1 MNEDET
7 PPLLSEPYVLP
18 EGLENGGELLL
29 DKVPFD
35 TPSEGYVIP
44 RGTKITKRFDR
55 LIIRAEFKFYNDQSQ
70 YANPT
75 HIINNSVMS
84 ISMPSNTPRGRNA
97 AQWRYTPNGAGQTS
111 WFNSG
116 YYHVADTAQMTY
128 PVGNNPVIGV
138 NKGFSGTGDY
148 EYRAAV
154 QLRRVSDNA
163 NLSDWITVQSNGT
176 WTMPMSFP
184 LGVYDVYLAGFGQYW
199 QIESRSA
206 NINLTVNWTPTVTAP
221 ANNTAVQSSSGF
233 TITGKASPN
242 AKVNLHITEHNV
254 VALGIDVNSNGDW
267 STFVNNRTNMKLQ
280 FVTQQY
286 SGTYYTPHSAVHTV
300 YLVGKPIITRPQDGI
315 VLTPKPT
322 ITGTG
327 CPGAK
332 IQIVE
337 AGVGSTVYGEGE
349 VAANGDW
356 SVTITTALPERPIN
370 LTCKQTLQNVVSG
383 WADSHQFSILSA
395 PVVANPGLVDVLP
408 TLTGTHSTGVPG
420 IQIDI
425 YRDLDDDKIGQ
436 GVTGA
441 NGVWSATIT
450 TALVPGVV
458 RVTALLRFYSN
469 TSIRSAPVALTVRPA
484 PPVVTEVYYP
494 GTTTVFKGSC
504 FANATVDIHPNMVD
518 GPNATAL
525 GNAAGYFETT
535 PITLPPGSTG
545 DTHNGWGTIQ
555 KISDGIGGWISSAYH
570 PERPKFNVPT
580 PVPTVNTPTLTGQI
594 PTVTGLGGVWQG
606 LAAATVVVE
615 LIGTTTITLSPAT
628 VTATGDWTAT
638 TATAVAPGIYSVSVR
653 QLMNGVDSLP
663 VTAPEPLIIK
673 PLAPTIS
680 SVVLEDFSPRIK
692 GTCWPGASLS
702 LTYTGETT
710 HSVSSADGNWEF
722 RRDIKFK
729 PGKHSFSVIQTFD
742 GQDSVAAGPETF
754 TVETPKPVI
763 TFPGNQQETGLRPEI
778 EGTNGYDGATV
789 AVFDNKVGGPALG
802 QTTVPPS
809 GVWTVNLSKDLTL
822 GEHDIYAL
830 QTFETQASERSVAVP
845 FYAMVPVPS
854 ISVPADNGDYGR
866 HSEFSGTALP
876 GAKVTLYLVENPGL
890 PNETEIEYLPP
901 GGVVVDVNGNWKAK
915 VFFEQI
921 AWRHLRIKQAYA
933 GGTRASVTRKFRT
946 VTNAPLIESP
956 SAGESVNPAA
966 VVISGHSF
974 PGDMVK
980 VRRKGYTEVIGDFLV
995 DADGRW
1001 SGMLTRTLV
1010 GDSPYNL
1017 EAWSTRDNHGGEIS
1031 EAATIILQDLA
1042 NPLIVHPA
1050 GGDVLVSRVVFGG
1063 RGLPGAQI
1071 QVADLFNPEIKHAPL
1086 VTVDQSGRWSVE
1098 GNTDLAPGPNWVVVQ
1113 QTSGEKK
1120 SPWVRSGRFIIEE
1133 PPTGFSAPTLDRP
1146 SPGEK
1151 VGLEPMLAGSGV
1163 VGALVY
1169 VRHNGKELQQV
1180 RVDEKGRWAMRL
1192 PAFAVGVKTLTVL
1205 QARYGVWSAE
1215 LKPNPTFNVVQ
1226 VSADFAAP
1234 AIDSPLTGASVDRR
1248 FWISGKGIPGA
1259 RVNVH
1264 KYGDGTTVYATA
1276 VVDAYGDWCAC
1287 INREL
1292 PVDDFHFTAQQI
1304 LDGKASLYFAP
1315 TVEVK
1320 VADIVPVTMLESH
1333 SNGEQVAP
1341 VMLLKGRGFPGATLN
1356 VYQLRDHSTSW
1367 GTAKVD
1373 TQGYWEVVTKPLP
1386 LGKISLNVAQFSSPG
1401 SSWGRDYEFEVVNAG

>member
-1 MNEDET
+1 MNEDEFPMQQPESSDVPEEIDT
-7 PPLLSEPYVLP
+7 SESAF
-18 EGLENGGELLL
+18 L
-29 DKVPFD
+29 DKHEFNP
-35 TPSEGYVIP
+35 PKEGYVVAK
-44 RGTKITKRFDR
+44 GTRIKRK
-55 LIIRAEFKFYNDQSQ
+55 LGEYAKSVHFKFYNSQ
-70 YANPT
+70 GEYATPS
-75 HIINNSVMS
+75 HGMWGDMVDVP
-84 ISMPSNTPRGRNA
+84 MPENIPRGQNA
-97 AQWRYTPNGAGQTS
+97 AVWRYKS
-111 WFNSG
+111 IKDDISDWYNSG
-116 YYHVADTAQMTY
+116 YFYIADAAKMTY
-128 PVGNNPVIGV
+128 PAGNSAVIR
-138 NKGFSGTGDY
+138 NNNDFSGTGDY
-148 EYRAAV
+148 EYGATV

-163 NLSDWITVQSNGT
+163 NLSAWVAVQSNGR
-176 WTMPMSFP
+176 WTIPISLPF
-184 LGVYDVYLAGFGQYW
+184 GIYDVYLAGYGQYW
-199 QIESRSA
+199 QVESRSA
-206 NINLTVNWTPTVTAP
+206 NVTLDVSWPPTVASP
-221 ANNTAVQSSSGF
+221 LDSAAVISPSFVIS
-233 TITGKASPN
+233 GKALPN
-242 AKVNLHITEHNV
+242 AKVHLHIPGGEV
-254 VALGIDVNSNGDW
+254 VEEQIPVDGNGHW
-267 STFVNNRTNMKLQ
+267 ATVISNRTNTELK
-280 FVTQQY
+280 FVTQQT
-286 SGTYYTPHSAVHTV
+286 SNGITSNHSTAAHTV

-337 AGVGSTVYGEGE
+337 GGVGNHVFGEGV
-349 VAANGDW
+349 VAANGSW

-370 LTCKQTLQNVVSG
+370 LTCNQTLQSVVSV
-383 WADSHQFSILSA
+383 WADSHQFSVLSA

-425 YRDLDDDKIGQ
+425 YRDLSDEKIGQ

-441 NGVWSATIT
+441 NGAWSATIT
-450 TALVPGVV
+450 TALVPGVA

-469 TSIRSAPVALTVRPA
+469 ASTRSAPVALTVRPA
-484 PPVVTEVYYP
+484 PPVITQIIHS
-494 GTTTVFKGSC
+494 GTTTIFKGTG
-504 FANATVDIHPNMVD
+504 FPGATIEIHP
-518 GPNATAL
+518 GSGTQNATAL
-525 GNAAGYFETT
+525 VNSQGYFETT
-535 PITLPPGSTG
+535 PITIKPGTTG
-545 DTHNGWGTIQ
+545 SDWGARQ
-555 KISDGIGGWISSAYH
+555 KIANGSAWIFSIYH
-570 PERPKFNVPT
+570 PDAPVFDVPT
-580 PVPTVNTPTLTGQI
+580 PVPTVNTPTLIGQI
-594 PTVTGLGGVWQG
+594 PTVTGRGSVWQG
-606 LAAATVVVE
+606 LAAATIVVE
-615 LIGTTTITLSPAT
+615 FIGTTTVTLSPAT

-638 TATAVAPGIYSVSVR
+638 TATAVAPGSYTVSVR
-653 QLMNGVDSLP
+653 QLMNGVYSLP

-710 HSVSSADGNWEF
+710 HSFSSADGNWEF
-722 RRDIKFK
+722 RRDSKFK
-729 PGKHSFSVIQTFD
+729 PGKHSFSVIQTFG
-742 GQDSVAAGPETF
+742 GQDSVAADPETF

-763 TFPGNQQETGLRPEI
+763 TFPDKQQETDFRPEI
-778 EGTNGYDGATV
+778 KGTNGYEGATV
-789 AVFDNKVGGPALG
+789 AVFDNKVEGPALG
-802 QTTVPPS
+802 QTIVPAS
-809 GVWTVNLSKDLTL
+809 GVWTVSLSKDLTL

-830 QTFETQASERSVAVP
+830 QTFETQASERSVSVRFAVKVP
-845 FYAMVPVPS
+845 KPLLTPVPNNYYPRRS
-854 ISVPADNGDYGR
+854 T
-866 HSEFSGTALP
+866 FSGTGWP
-876 GAKVTLYLVENPGL
+876 GAAVKLSFDGVDYPVTGGIKVDANGQWSALVFLEQLGGKTLKITQTY
-890 PNETEIEYLPP
+890 
-901 GGVVVDVNGNWKAK
+901 GGGDGESVN
-915 VFFEQI
+915 
-921 AWRHLRIKQAYA
+921 YA
-933 GGTRASVTRKFRT
+933 FVT
-946 VTNAPLIESP
+946 VTNAPTIESP
-956 SAGESVNPAA
+956 SAGEWVDPLSM
-966 VVISGHSF
+966 VVSGYTH
-974 PGDMVK
+974 PGDTVV
-980 VRRKGYTEVIGDFLV
+980 VRRLGAGAGDNLGAFL
-995 DADGRW
+995 ADSEGRW
-1001 SGMLTRTLV
+1001 SGTV
-1010 GDSPYNL
+1010 KKIEGDTNYSYW
-1017 EAWSTRDNHGGEIS
+1017 AYSTKGSFGGDPS
-1031 EAATIILQDLA
+1031 DTAVVNLQDLTA
-1042 NPLIVHPA
+1042 PLITNPS
-1050 GGDVLVSRVVFGG
+1050 GGEVVVSRVVFSG
-1063 RGLPGAQI
+1063 RGLPGGTI
-1071 QVADLFNPEIKHAPL
+1071 QVADLFNPSINHAPMT
-1086 VTVDQSGRWSVE
+1086 TVDQSGKWSVE

-1113 QTSGEKK
+1113 QTSGERK

-1234 AIDSPLTGASVDRR
+1234 AIDSPLTGATVDRR

-1264 KYGDGTTVYATA
+1264 KSGDGTTVYATA

-1315 TVEVK
+1315 TVVVK